1 MKNKDFDELPFEL
14 EKRSKKS
21 SKTLIWVYGAIFVMS
36 ILLMLSWLSE
46 NRRRV
51 GELYKQLNT
60 KDQEFKK
67 EKTKNGET
75 VALQEQRI
83 LELNKENLKLI
94 KTINNFK
101 TVQGQVKVQTNTIIK
116 EVKVPYAVEV
126 KQYIDTFKGEVYVR
140 LPLPFEQS
148 DSFFGIKGVVGI
160 DGLEIDSLSIPNEL
174 TITTGKIDGGFF
186 KKDKYAV
193 EIVSSNPNVD
203 ITKVNNTQFKPKT
216 RFYKKWWFG
225 FGLGAIAMLIL

>member
-21 SKTLIWVYGAIFVMS
+21 SKTLIWVYGAIFVIT

-51 GELYKQLNT
+51 GKLYKQLNA
-60 KDQEFKK
+60 KDQEFSKYR
-67 EKTKNGET
+67 TET
-75 VALQEQRI
+75 GKMIALQDAHM
-83 LELNKENLKLI
+83 LELNQENMNLVETVNKF
-94 KTINNFK
+94 KTI
-101 TVQGQVKVQTNTIIK
+101 QGQVKVQTNTIIK

-126 KQYIDTFKGEVYVR
+126 KQYIDTFQGDVYVR

-148 DSFFGIKGVVGI
+148 DSFFAIKGVVGI

-216 RFYKKWWFG
+216 RFYKKWCFG